1 MSIGRIDGVLNSYK
15 ANSIKK
21 PVVKSEN
28 TASSAPANKDRVE
41 FDFDRSLNA
50 AKANIV
56 ADLKRDLSPS
66 EIENLQNA
74 VNENNIADSDKLVD
88 YIFTF

>member
-21 PVVKSEN
+21 PIVKSEN
-28 TASSAPANKDRVE
+28 KASSAPVNKDRVE

-56 ADLKRDLSPS
+56 SDLKHELSGNQ
-66 EIENLQNA
+66 IEKLQDD
-74 VNENNIADSDKLVD
+74 VQNESFVDSQKLVD

>member
-21 PVVKSEN
+21 PIVKSEK
-28 TASSAPANKDRVE
+28 TTGSTPVNKDRVE

-56 ADLKRDLSPS
+56 SDLKRELSGN
-66 EIENLQNA
+66 EIEKIQNDIQKEGF
-74 VNENNIADSDKLVD
+74 VDSQKLVD

>member
-21 PVVKSEN
+21 PIVKSEK
-28 TASSAPANKDRVE
+28 TTGSAPVNKDRVE

-56 ADLKRDLSPS
+56 SDLKRELSGN
-66 EIENLQNA
+66 EIENIQNDIQKEGF
-74 VNENNIADSDKLVD
+74 VDSQKLVD